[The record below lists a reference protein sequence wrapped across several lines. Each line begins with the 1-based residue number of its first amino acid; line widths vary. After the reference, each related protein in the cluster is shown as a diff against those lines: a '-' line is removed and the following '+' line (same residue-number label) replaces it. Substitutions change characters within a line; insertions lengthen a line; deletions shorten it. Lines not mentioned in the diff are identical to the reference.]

1 MESRLSRRALL
12 LGMLALGLPVS
23 AGAEGFPGG
32 LRDAYGPRFGP
43 RLGLRDLGDRRRRH
57 GAGAAGNLRHWN
69 ELAVDASGLDHT
81 PAPPGARR
89 VFGGQVGPGGSGR
102 ALAIGHAPAFDPMNA

>member
-57 GAGAAGNLRHWN
+57 GAGAAGKLRHWN

-81 PAPPGARR
+81 PLPPRASRG
-89 VFGGQVGPGGSGR
+89 FGGQVGPGR
-102 ALAIGHAPAFDPMNA
+102 ASPARAHVHGAGVS

>member
-32 LRDAYGPRFGP
+32 VRDAYGPRFGP

-57 GAGAAGNLRHWN
+57 GAGAAGTS
-69 ELAVDASGLDHT
+69 ATGTSSPSTPVASTT
-81 PAPPGARR
+81 PRCRPATVASSESRWGPGDR
-89 VFGGQVGPGGSGR
+89 VGPWPSSTSR
-102 ALAIGHAPAFDPMNA
+102 SSTP